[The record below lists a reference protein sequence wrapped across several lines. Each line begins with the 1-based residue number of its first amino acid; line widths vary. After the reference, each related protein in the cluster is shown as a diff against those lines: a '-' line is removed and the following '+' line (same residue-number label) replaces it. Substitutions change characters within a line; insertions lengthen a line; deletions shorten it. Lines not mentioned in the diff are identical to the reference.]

1 MSAVGAGGYRRL
13 ISSISPDALRLFGR
27 PYILQHCLNTLR
39 QERITLGYQTY
50 MTDALANLIG
60 AEERWYDM
68 VAGLVENR
76 PQPPQPSAD
85 EVIARIKNGLNGGDE
100 T

>member
-1 MSAVGAGGYRRL
+1 MLHL
-13 ISSISPDALRLFGR
+13 IGK
-27 PYILQHCLNTLR
+27 PYIMQHCIIASRREKLDISYR
-39 QERITLGYQTY
+39 AY

-76 PQPPQPSAD
+76 PQPPQPSSD
-85 EVIARIKNGLNGGDE
+85 EVIARIKNGLNGGE
-100 T
+100 ES

>member
-1 MSAVGAGGYRRL
+1 MLHL
-13 ISSISPDALRLFGR
+13 IGK
-27 PYILQHCLNTLR
+27 PYIVQHCIIASRREQLALS
-39 QERITLGYQTY
+39 YQAY
-50 MTDALANLIG
+50 MTDALANLTG

-68 VAGLVENR
+68 VAGLVESR
-76 PQPPQPSAD
+76 TQTPQPSAD

>member
-1 MSAVGAGGYRRL
+1 MLHL
-13 ISSISPDALRLFGR
+13 IGK
-27 PYILQHCLNTLR
+27 PYIMQHCIIASRREQLDISYR
-39 QERITLGYQTY
+39 AY
-50 MTDALANLIG
+50 MTDALANLIC

-100 T
+100 A

>member
-1 MSAVGAGGYRRL
+1 MLHL
-13 ISSISPDALRLFGR
+13 IGK
-27 PYILQHCLNTLR
+27 PYIMQHCIIASRREKLDISYR
-39 QERITLGYQTY
+39 AY

>member
-1 MSAVGAGGYRRL
+1 MLHL
-13 ISSISPDALRLFGR
+13 IGKR
-27 PYILQHCLNTLR
+27 YIMQHCIIASR
-39 QERITLGYQTY
+39 KERLALSYQAY
-50 MTDALANLIG
+50 MTDALAHLIG

-85 EVIARIKNGLNGGDE
+85 EVIARIKNGLNGGDG

>member
-1 MSAVGAGGYRRL
+1 MLHL
-13 ISSISPDALRLFGR
+13 IGK
-27 PYILQHCLNTLR
+27 PYIMQHCIIESLKEQLA
-39 QERITLGYQTY
+39 LSYQAY
-50 MTDALANLIG
+50 MTDALASFAG
-60 AEERWYDM
+60 MSERWYDR
-68 VAGLVENR
+68 VASLVENR

>member
-1 MSAVGAGGYRRL
+1 MIGK
-13 ISSISPDALRLFGR
+13 
-27 PYILQHCLNTLR
+27 PYIMQHCIIASRLEQLDISYR
-39 QERITLGYQTY
+39 AY

-76 PQPPQPSAD
+76 PQTPQPSAD

-100 T
+100 A

>member
-1 MSAVGAGGYRRL
+1 MLHL
-13 ISSISPDALRLFGR
+13 IGK
-27 PYILQHCLNTLR
+27 PYIVQHCIVALR
-39 QERITLGYQTY
+39 QEQLALSYQAY
-50 MTDALANLIG
+50 MTDALAGLTG

>member
-1 MSAVGAGGYRRL
+1 MLHL
-13 ISSISPDALRLFGR
+13 IGK
-27 PYILQHCLNTLR
+27 PYILQHCVIASRREQLDISYR
-39 QERITLGYQTY
+39 VY
-50 MTDALANLIG
+50 MTDALAHLIG
-60 AEERWYDM
+60 AEERWYM

>member
-1 MSAVGAGGYRRL
+1 MLHL
-13 ISSISPDALRLFGR
+13 IGK
-27 PYILQHCLNTLR
+27 PYILQHC
-39 QERITLGYQTY
+39 RIAARNEQLALSYQAY
-50 MTDALANLIG
+50 MTDALAAFAG
-60 AEERWYDM
+60 MSERWYDR
-68 VAGLVENR
+68 VASLVENR

>member
-1 MSAVGAGGYRRL
+1 MLRL
-13 ISSISPDALRLFGR
+13 IGK
-27 PYILQHCLNTLR
+27 PYIMQHCIIASRREQLDISYR
-39 QERITLGYQTY
+39 AY

-68 VAGLVENR
+68 VSGLVENR

-85 EVIARIKNGLNGGDE
+85 EVIARIKNGLNGGDG

>member
-1 MSAVGAGGYRRL
+1 MLHL
-13 ISSISPDALRLFGR
+13 IGK
-27 PYILQHCLNTLR
+27 PYIMQHCIIASRREQLDISYR
-39 QERITLGYQTY
+39 AY

-68 VAGLVENR
+68 VSGLVENR

-85 EVIARIKNGLNGGDE
+85 EVIARIKNGLNGGDG

>member
-1 MSAVGAGGYRRL
+1 MLHL
-13 ISSISPDALRLFGR
+13 IGK
-27 PYILQHCLNTLR
+27 PYIMQHCIIASRREQLDISYR
-39 QERITLGYQTY
+39 AY

-76 PQPPQPSAD
+76 PQPQQPSAD
-85 EVIARIKNGLNGGDE
+85 EVIARIKNGLNGGDG

>member
-1 MSAVGAGGYRRL
+1 MLHL
-13 ISSISPDALRLFGR
+13 IGK
-27 PYILQHCLNTLR
+27 PYILQHCRNAML
-39 QERITLGYQTY
+39 QEQLALSYQAY
-50 MTDALANLIG
+50 VTDTLANLTG

>member
-1 MSAVGAGGYRRL
+1 MLHL
-13 ISSISPDALRLFGR
+13 IGK
-27 PYILQHCLNTLR
+27 PYIMQHCIIASRREQLDISYR
-39 QERITLGYQTY
+39 AY

-60 AEERWYDM
+60 SEEWWYDM

-76 PQPPQPSAD
+76 PQPPQLSAD
-85 EVIARIKNGLNGGDE
+85 EVIARIKNGLNGGDG

>member
-1 MSAVGAGGYRRL
+1 MLHL
-13 ISSISPDALRLFGR
+13 IGK
-27 PYILQHCLNTLR
+27 PYILQHCIIASR
-39 QERITLGYQTY
+39 QEQLALSYQAY
-50 MTDALANLIG
+50 MTNALANLTG

-68 VAGLVENR
+68 VAGLVKNR
-76 PQPPQPSAD
+76 TQPPQPSAD

>member
-39 QERITLGYQTY
+39 QERITLSYQAY
-50 MTDALANLIG
+50 MTDALAH
-60 AEERWYDM
+60 
-68 VAGLVENR
+68 
-76 PQPPQPSAD
+76 PSAD
-85 EVIARIKNGLNGGDE
+85 EVIARIKNGLNGGDG

>member
-1 MSAVGAGGYRRL
+1 MIGK
-13 ISSISPDALRLFGR
+13 
-27 PYILQHCLNTLR
+27 PYIMQHCIIASRREQLDISYR
-39 QERITLGYQTY
+39 AY

-68 VAGLVENR
+68 AAGLVENR

-100 T
+100 A

>member
-1 MSAVGAGGYRRL
+1 MLHL
-13 ISSISPDALRLFGR
+13 IGK
-27 PYILQHCLNTLR
+27 PYIMQHCIIASRREQLDISYR
-39 QERITLGYQTY
+39 TY

-68 VAGLVENR
+68 VAGLVKNR

-100 T
+100 A

>member
-1 MSAVGAGGYRRL
+1 MIGK
-13 ISSISPDALRLFGR
+13 
-27 PYILQHCLNTLR
+27 PYIMQHCIIASRREKLD
-39 QERITLGYQTY
+39 ISYMAY
-50 MTDALANLIG
+50 MTDALASFAG
-60 AEERWYDM
+60 MSERWYDR
-68 VAGLVENR
+68 VESLVENR

>member
-1 MSAVGAGGYRRL
+1 MLHL
-13 ISSISPDALRLFGR
+13 IGK
-27 PYILQHCLNTLR
+27 PYIFQHCVIASR
-39 QERITLGYQTY
+39 QEQLALSYQAY
-50 MTDALANLIG
+50 MTDVLANLTG